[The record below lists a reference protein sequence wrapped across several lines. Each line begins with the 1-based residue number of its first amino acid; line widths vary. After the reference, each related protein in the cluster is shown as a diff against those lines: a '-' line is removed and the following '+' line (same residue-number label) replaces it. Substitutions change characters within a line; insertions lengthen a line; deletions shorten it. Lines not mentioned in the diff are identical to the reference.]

1 MGGAISSLDRQAVL
15 KATEQ
20 PRFLMNA
27 ILEYI
32 VKNIRENDVFRM
44 QDPTVCKE
52 FLLLS
57 ADSLDRLFKHIDVNP
72 QTDRS
77 GKIYFERVGRLT
89 APAEGTPA
97 AAKRKLTCL
106 AIAYFYVR
114 ILQIYL
120 ALAFTL
126 IDDPALVP
134 GRTPPALGAI
144 PGNRAILPGR
154 EIGIFQRGGEIQR
167 GGGAFTFQTLI
178 ENRVLKQS
186 SSANVLQFEGT
197 PDLIVERDTQRP
209 DRYGV
214 IYLMREVT
222 LGQGKQKSTGAV
234 KIHLKDPGT
243 DSKGSA
249 VPARILIVGIQKP
262 EAATQQYGPYGG
274 YGQPALIPRYRAID
288 PPYQLDL
295 SNTYS
300 SLMGSKKY
308 DGYSKLSA
316 VFEQLITDLEDP
328 RIGISKLQSIV
339 ARQEKKK
346 GEDEDEK
353 ALGGAAKAAARAP
366 SNLKEGKG
374 VPELQFAASLGS
386 VASIRPL
393 AHCITRSFQ
402 LLDVDA
408 LGSKIPPTA
417 RTHIC
422 ESKFKTGSAGYEP
435 ATPTISGSIT
445 GIPGL
450 AATNFLFF
458 VLEQVIHLSNKTED
472 QLRGFLEALS
482 LPFTGKEMQFP
493 QKLDMGSM
501 GTIKARNPPNCS
513 GQVRYLN
520 PAGIRVAR
528 GGVGRLWAYQ
538 RAHAAKVEGIFKRL
552 FEIGKSGD
560 KYALSINEN
569 LFKKGIPEVEKVS
582 DAARE
587 LLMQYYGQCEEIY
600 QETVAA
606 LDPAKFDTTR
616 ESALK
621 APPKK

>member
-1 MGGAISSLDRQAVL
+1 MGGAVSSLDRQAVL
-15 KATEQ
+15 RATEQ

-27 ILEYI
+27 ILDYVI
-32 VKNIRENDVFRM
+32 KNIRENDVFRM

-77 GKIYFERVGRLT
+77 GKIYFERVSRLT

-97 AAKRKLTCL
+97 AAKRKMTCL

-120 ALAFTL
+120 ALAFTI
-126 IDDPALVP
+126 IDDPGLVP

-154 EIGIFQRGGEIQR
+154 EIGIYQRGGA
-167 GGGAFTFQTLI
+167 AFTFQTLI
-178 ENRVLKQS
+178 DKGVLKQS
-186 SSANVLQFEGT
+186 SIANTLEFVGK
-197 PDLIVERDTQRP
+197 PDLIIERDTQRP

-214 IYLMREVT
+214 IYLMHEVT
-222 LGQGKQKSTGAV
+222 LGQGKQKSISAI

-262 EAATQQYGPYGG
+262 ESAAPQYGPYGG
-274 YGQPALIPRYRAID
+274 YGQPALVPRYRAID
-288 PPYQLDL
+288 PPFQLDL
-295 SNTYS
+295 SDSYS
-300 SLMGSKKY
+300 ALKDPYKY
-308 DGYSKLSA
+308 DNYKVLSE
-316 VFEQLITDLEDP
+316 VFSRLITDLDSRQNGE
-328 RIGISKLQSIV
+328 GKLRAAI
-339 ARQEKKK
+339 ARVEAKRKEEGKEEQ
-346 GEDEDEK
+346 G
-353 ALGGAAKAAARAP
+353 LGVAAKAAARAP
-366 SNLKEGKG
+366 SDLKEGKG
-374 VPELQFAASLGS
+374 VPELQFASSLGS

-408 LGSKIPPTA
+408 LGSKIPPSA
-417 RTHIC
+417 KTHIC
-422 ESKFKTGSAGYEP
+422 ESKFDTGSAGYKAAP
-435 ATPTISGSIT
+435 PTISGSIT
-445 GIPGL
+445 EIPGL

-458 VLEQVIHLSNKTED
+458 VLEQVIHLSNKTENE
-472 QLRGFLEALS
+472 LRGGLSALGLTFS
-482 LPFTGKEMQFP
+482 GQTPTLP
-493 QKLDMGSM
+493 QKLDMTSM

-513 GQVRYLN
+513 GQVRRLN

-538 RAHAAKVEGIFKRL
+538 RAHAAKVERIFKKL
-552 FEIGKSGD
+552 FDIGRSGD

-569 LFKKGIPEVEKVS
+569 LFKKGIPEVEKIS
-582 DAARE
+582 DEARG
-587 LLMQYYGQCEEIY
+587 LLMEYYGECEMIY
-600 QETVAA
+600 QETIKE
-606 LDPAKFDTTR
+606 LDQSKFDTTS
-616 ESALK
+616 EAAA
-621 APPKK
+621 APPRKK